1 MELLENLAFGL
12 PVVNFDCDTG
22 PAEVLEDT
30 GSTLVPKNDVNN
42 LTLSLIKLMINDEQ
56 RKVISDKSKK
66 KAKVYQPKNIVSQWV
81 GLLECL

>member
-22 PAEVLEDT
+22 PAEVLEDKD
-30 GSTLVPKNDVNN
+30 SILAPKNDVNN
-42 LTLSLIKLMINDEQ
+42 LTLSLIKLINNDEQ

-66 KAKVYQPKNIVSQWV
+66 KAEVYQPKNIVS
-81 GLLECL
+81 